1 MSKSKIILFLYLICP
16 AFSFAGTVVGNGGEP
31 ILHYLEASRFALI
44 ETLRDIHS
52 DPKKNAEFCSKE
64 SQLNTDQ
71 KSFCRE
77 YMLEIL
83 DQVITLNLEPK
94 KVPFV
99 LREDPLLVVGPD
111 GKPMPVSARTEL
123 GSQGPIEFHLDSI
136 KLMAPK
142 DLLQLVAHEFQHKT
156 TYKNNNPTDN
166 DSIGPFQY
174 GRFLIDSVASAIV
187 KVAIDTGRIGTQ
199 FVLRDSFECVIRS
212 GSSQFGMRASTQRWF
227 FDSSLTSYKTSL
239 SELPTDPFI
248 FVSET
253 IDSKIVFQLNITDK
267 NHCQNLNDPSLRQS
281 RVALWRVFNDPQT
294 PSQLISEQK
303 FPGMNPLCEKVSPL
317 FTADFQAIHF
327 ECKYYGTEAQ

>member
-1 MSKSKIILFLYLICP
+1 MYP

-44 ETLRDIHS
+44 ETLRDIHN
-52 DPKKNAEFCSKE
+52 DPKKNTEFCSKE
-64 SQLNTDQ
+64 SQLNADQ
-71 KSFCRE
+71 KNFCRE
-77 YMLEIL
+77 YMIEIL

-99 LREDPLLVVGPD
+99 LRENPLLVVGPD

-156 TYKNNNPTDN
+156 TYKNSSPIDN
-166 DSIGPFQY
+166 DPIGPFRY

-187 KVAIDTGRIGTQ
+187 KVAIETGRIGTQ
-199 FVLRDSFECVIRS
+199 FVLRDSFECTIRS
-212 GSSQFGMRASTQRWF
+212 SSSQFGMRASTQRWF
-227 FDSSLTSYKTSL
+227 FDSFLTSYKTSL
-239 SELPTDPFI
+239 SELPADPFI

-281 RVALWRVFNDPQT
+281 RVALWRVFNNPQT
-294 PSQLISEQK
+294 PSQLLSEQK
-303 FPGMNPLCEKVSPL
+303 LPGVNPLCEKVSPL
-317 FTADFQAIHF
+317 FVADFQAIHF